1 MSTQRREVSPCLL
14 YPLWTAANSWPRLA
28 RKSKLLWVPNL
39 SSSKVSMCKMRQEKI
54 MSWSTHLTSHTI
66 FSMQTDPIAPLVPSH
81 VILFDE
87 VSFLISPLQK
97 LNEFSDHYLW
107 LFLLNK
113 VFLIKRKSIGFSQ
126 LRNKTKFR
134 KTKNGLL
141 FNFQVSLKIRW
152 NLLSVSVW

>member
-1 MSTQRREVSPCLL
+1 MSTQRRELSPCLL
-14 YPLWTAANSWPRLA
+14 YPLWMAANSWPRLA

-39 SSSKVSMCKMRQEKI
+39 SSSKVSMCKMRLEKI

-66 FSMQTDPIAPLVPSH
+66 FSMQTDPIAPLVPSR

-87 VSFLISPLQK
+87 VLMIQEMLK

-113 VFLIKRKSIGFSQ
+113 VFLIKRKSIGLSQ

-141 FNFQVSLKIRW
+141 FNFQVILKIRW